1 MEEEFIPFAVIG
13 IVLTT
18 IILLFAGYLKL
29 MESKYNIERRLKEEI
44 KKELKNEKEED
55 QKEITGRAIIEDDE
69 FDLICRALS
78 DSMNYKP
85 NDRWNEKWDLLI
97 KLKTIKHLAE
107 KESEV

>member
-1 MEEEFIPFAVIG
+1 MIIEFLAVCGAVSITAITG
-13 IVLTT
+13 
-18 IILLFAGYLKL
+18 FAGYLKYQDIK
-29 MESKYNIERRLKEEI
+29 ENIKD
-44 KKELKNEKEED
+44 ELKNEKEED